1 MPVERIPGANGL
13 SKLKVTDG
21 CGSAE
26 AYLHGAHVTSW
37 IPAGGEE
44 ILFLSKTARWGG
56 DASIR
61 GGIPVIF
68 PQFSGR
74 GPLPKH
80 GFARVE
86 EGQWSNADTRS
97 PVATLELRD
106 SARSR
111 AIWPHAFAA
120 ALKIALGIRK
130 LSVELSVRNTGD
142 RPFEFTAALHTYLRV
157 GDIGRVRIRGLQG
170 TGFQGEESGWQTRP
184 DTQPEITFPGEIDR
198 VYVDAP
204 GSVSVHDDDLHRVLQ
219 VTKEGFSDVVVWNPG
234 PRLAAGLADL
244 GDEYRGMVCVEAVQA
259 AHPVVLEPGARWQG
273 SQTLEY

>member
-1 MPVERIPGANGL
+1 MPVDRIPGSNAL
-13 SKLKVTDG
+13 SKLRVTN
-21 CGSAE
+21 GSGAAE
-26 AYLHGAHVTSW
+26 VYLHGAHVTSW
-37 IPAGGEE
+37 VPAGGEE

-80 GFARVE
+80 GFARIE
-86 EGQWSNADTRS
+86 EWQCSKADTQS
-97 PVATLELRD
+97 PVVTLELRD
-106 SARSR
+106 SAKTR
-111 AIWPHAFAA
+111 ALWPHAFAA
-120 ALKIALGIRK
+120 ALKIALGSRK
-130 LSVELSVRNTGD
+130 LSVELSVHNTGD

-170 TGFQGEESGWQTRP
+170 TGFQDEESGWQTRP

-204 GSVSVHDDDLHRVLQ
+204 ASVSVHDDDLKRVLR
-219 VTKEGFSDVVVWNPG
+219 VTKAGFGDVVVWNPG
-234 PRLAAGLADL
+234 SRLAAGLSDL
-244 GDEYRGMVCVEAVQA
+244 GDEYRQMVCVEAVQA
-259 AHPVVLEPGARWQG
+259 ARPVVLQPGGRWQG
-273 SQTLEY
+273 SQTLED